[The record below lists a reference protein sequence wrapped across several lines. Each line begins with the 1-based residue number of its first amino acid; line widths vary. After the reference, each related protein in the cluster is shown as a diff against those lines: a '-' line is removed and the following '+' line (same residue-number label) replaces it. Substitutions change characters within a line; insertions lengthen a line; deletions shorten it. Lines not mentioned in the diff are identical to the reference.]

1 MLEMSMYVILGYLS
15 GSVLYAQVF
24 ARILKR
30 EGMIE
35 RSKDRNPGTANAFMY
50 GGFWCGV
57 LTLAGDL
64 LKGFLYAE
72 YCAGT
77 SGGRLVRPCDCSAG
91 GWACVS
97 VFLWVQRRKGNCGF
111 IWVSL
116 RAVPVLE
123 ACYRIG
129 AVFFIFLIDTENYTA
144 FL

>member
-64 LKGFLYAE
+64 LKGFLPVYFFMQNTAQE
-72 YCAGT
+72 HPEAVWCA
-77 SGGRLVRPCDCSAG
+77 LVIAAPVVGHAFPCFYG
-91 GWACVS
+91 FREERELRFHLGVS
-97 VFLWVQRRKGNCGF
+97 
-111 IWVSL
+111 
-116 RAVPVLE
+116 
-123 ACYRIG
+123 
-129 AVFFIFLIDTENYTA
+129 
-144 FL
+144 